1 MTACPAE
8 FTKDE
13 KCSERAPSKDLR
25 ESPRFQFTTT
35 IMFENY
41 FSGNYNDGRMK
52 DYSRG
57 GMCFETSATPSVG
70 TEIFI
75 GMDKSPYS
83 SAHEVFRAKVVWRR
97 ELPLEQSYYPYAV
110 GVKYC

>member
-1 MTACPAE
+1 MAVCLAE
-8 FTKDE
+8 TTKDD
-13 KCSERAPSKDLR
+13 KCSECAPSRDLR
-25 ESPRFQFTTT
+25 ESPRFRFATAV
-35 IMFENY
+35 MFENY
-41 FSGNYNDGRMK
+41 LSGSYYHGRMM

-57 GMCFETSATPSVG
+57 GMSFETSATPSVG

-83 SAHEVFRAKVVWRR
+83 SAHEVFRAKVVWLR
-97 ELPLEQSYYPYAV
+97 ELPLERSHYAYAV